1 MRGGG
6 SPTQNTQALLLDSYL
21 LWNNRRLSAIH
32 STVVEGSSGDGG
44 PQIVACASL
53 SSLDSNST
61 SIVALSLTQQEYMGE
76 YTMETKVGVY
86 IYIYI
91 YIRGHIYIYTM
102 LLW

>member
-53 SSLDSNST
+53 SSLDTNST
-61 SIVALSLTQQEYMGE
+61 SIVALSLSQQEYMGE
-76 YTMETKVGVY
+76 CTMETKVGVY

-91 YIRGHIYIYTM
+91 YVYQRVWRLSM
-102 LLW
+102 